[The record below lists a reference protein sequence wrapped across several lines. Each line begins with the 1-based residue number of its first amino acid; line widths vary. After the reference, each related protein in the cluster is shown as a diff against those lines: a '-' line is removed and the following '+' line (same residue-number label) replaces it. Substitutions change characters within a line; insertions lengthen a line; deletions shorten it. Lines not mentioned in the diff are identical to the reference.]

1 MLDRWLYNFF
11 GGIDN
16 IFSWLETYSIKF
28 TAWLWQSRVK
38 LLKKKRQ
45 KK

>member
-11 GGIDN
+11 SGIDN
-16 IFSWLETYSIKF
+16 IFSWLETYSVKF
-28 TAWLWQSRVK
+28 TTWLWQSRVK

>member
-11 GGIDN
+11 SGIDN

-38 LLKKKRQ
+38 LLHKKR
-45 KK
+45 KRK